1 MGYETKL
8 YVVDKYRKFPDE
20 EKRYAQVVAMFNMS
34 KCYFL
39 SDVLRYE
46 PKADCYFYA
55 DDGDTQVLED
65 RYGEPLRETTVETV
79 IGLLEDAIANGE
91 DYRRIFPLLSALKTI
106 QEQKQNGWWGDIAV
120 LHYGY

>member
-8 YVVDKYRKFPDE
+8 YIVSKCNKFHDE
-20 EKRYAQVVAMFNMS
+20 EMVYAQVIAMFNMS

-39 SDVLRYE
+39 SNVLRDE
-46 PKADCYFYA
+46 PKTDCYFYA
-55 DDGDTQVLED
+55 DDGNTRVIED
-65 RYGEPLRETTVETV
+65 RYGEPLKETTVAMV
-79 IGLLEDAIANGE
+79 IGLLEDAIDKGE

-106 QEQKQNGWWGDIAV
+106 EAQRKDGWWGDVAV

>member
-8 YVVDKYRKFPDE
+8 YVVSKLSKFPDE
-20 EKRYAQVVAMFNMS
+20 EMGYAQVIAMFNMS

-39 SDVLRYE
+39 SNVLRDE
-46 PKADCYFYA
+46 PKTDCYFYA
-55 DDGDTQVLED
+55 DDGNTCVLED
-65 RYGEPLRETTVETV
+65 RYGEPLKETTVEKV
-79 IGLLEDAIANGE
+79 VELLEDAIAHGE

-106 QEQKQNGWWGDIAV
+106 EEQQKNGWWKDIAI

>member
-8 YVVDKYRKFPDE
+8 YIVQKGSKFPDE
-20 EKRYAQVVAMFNMS
+20 EMRYAQVIAMFDMC

-39 SDVLRYE
+39 SDVLRDE
-46 PKADCYFYA
+46 PKTDCYFYA
-55 DDGDTQVLED
+55 DDGNTQVLED
-65 RYGEPLRETTVETV
+65 SYGEPLRETTVETV
-79 IGLLEDAIANGE
+79 IELLEGAISNGE

-106 QEQKQNGWWGDIAV
+106 EEQQKNSRWNDVVI

>member
-8 YVVDKYRKFPDE
+8 YVVGKFDKFPDE
-20 EKRYAQVVAMFNMS
+20 EMRYAQVIAMFNMS

-39 SDVLRYE
+39 SDVLRDE
-46 PKADCYFYA
+46 PKTDCYFYA
-55 DDGDTQVLED
+55 DDGNTRVLTD
-65 RYGEPLRETTVETV
+65 RYGEPLKETTVETV

-91 DYRRIFPLLSALKTI
+91 DYRRVFPLLSALKTI
-106 QEQKQNGWWGDIAV
+106 QEQKQNGWWGDIAM